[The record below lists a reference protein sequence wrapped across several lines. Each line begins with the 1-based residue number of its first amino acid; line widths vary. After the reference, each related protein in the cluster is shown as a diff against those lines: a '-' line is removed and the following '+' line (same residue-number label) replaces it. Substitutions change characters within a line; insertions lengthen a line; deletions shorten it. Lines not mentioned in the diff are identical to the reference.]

1 MDELKTR
8 RLRLKRVRFLL
19 VILGVLMLLL
29 TLNKLMCQW
38 HLPDKV
44 LVLGELSLKQQLRI
58 MPGELQMSLEELKL
72 GEEANLLKTMIRL
85 KIDLEEKDASNAE
98 KKDICLENVQMETH
112 NQEREVVLNVEE
124 KAIEQRTALE
134 NNSQLN
140 RLKNLLENEED
151 ASSAVGMDIELEN
164 ALEKEIKK
172 NDLEEEEK
180 MKIQT

>member
-8 RLRLKRVRFLL
+8 RLRLRKVRFLL
-19 VILGVLMLLL
+19 EMLGVLMLLL
-29 TLNKLMCQW
+29 ILNKLMCQW
-38 HLPDKV
+38 HLLDKV
-44 LVLGELSLKQQLRI
+44 LELGELSLKQLRI

-85 KIDLEEKDASNAE
+85 KIDLEKDASNAE

-124 KAIEQRTALE
+124 KVIEQRTALE

-151 ASSAVGMDIELEN
+151 ASSAEVMDIELEN
-164 ALEKEIKK
+164 VLEKEIKK